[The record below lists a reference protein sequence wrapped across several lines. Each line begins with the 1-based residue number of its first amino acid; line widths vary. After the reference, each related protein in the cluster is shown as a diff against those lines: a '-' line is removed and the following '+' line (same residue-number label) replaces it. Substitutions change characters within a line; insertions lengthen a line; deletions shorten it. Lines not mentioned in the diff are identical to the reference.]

1 MAYLRYE
8 KQQKQQAWGEINQAI
23 KSIGD
28 GYKEQSKAYESI
40 LQNQRQRPN
49 TTIIYPA
56 NYKGWIPVY

>member
-1 MAYLRYE
+1 MT
-8 KQQKQQAWGEINQAI
+8 

-28 GYKEQSKAYESI
+28 GYEEQSKVYESI